1 MNKLIKLT
9 LMKVNKVKINKH
21 QFIILKIYRW
31 VGMANLYLTGCI
43 NCMDLGFN
51 INVKFVGIL
60 VIGVEE
66 LFKCIFKNGGILMV

>member
-31 VGMANLYLTGCI
+31 DGMANLYLTGCI
-43 NCMDLGFN
+43 NCMG
-51 INVKFVGIL
+51 
-60 VIGVEE
+60 
-66 LFKCIFKNGGILMV
+66 